1 VRSER
6 HSRRRRTLALIASI
20 GSVALGVAL
29 VSWAL
34 LNIEEQTVQ
43 TVDPAA
49 LGTRAAGASSG
60 ATLPAGSGASSG
72 SRVPD
77 GVLYPVLPAQ
87 GDAIG
92 TLSIPALRQTLPII
106 EGTRTRDLKRGVGHY
121 VRSVLPGEK
130 DNCVLSGHRDT
141 VFAGLGKLKK
151 GDLVIARTSAGA
163 FTYRITGIR
172 IVRSND
178 RTVIVPTD
186 HAVLTLST
194 CYPFNYVGNAPKR
207 YVLIADLVTR
217 PPRWR
222 RPT

>member
-1 VRSER
+1 
-6 HSRRRRTLALIASI
+6 
-20 GSVALGVAL
+20 
-29 VSWAL
+29 
-34 LNIEEQTVQ
+34 
-43 TVDPAA
+43 
-49 LGTRAAGASSG
+49 
-60 ATLPAGSGASSG
+60 
-72 SRVPD
+72 
-77 GVLYPVLPAQ
+77 
-87 GDAIG
+87 
-92 TLSIPALRQTLPII
+92 
-106 EGTRTRDLKRGVGHY
+106 
-121 VRSVLPGEK
+121 VLPGEK